1 MSSPEEKSRAAER
14 LATIEALRAFEPF
27 EYFTRRIG
35 EKIAERERRI
45 LSPETGPDDTTTE
58 KKIVEAIRADVL
70 GLLDMDERGCRS
82 ILGQ

>member
-1 MSSPEEKSRAAER
+1 MRAIKP
-14 LATIEALRAFEPF
+14 L
-27 EYFTRRIG
+27 EYFTPRIG